1 LKKIILYCGAFF
13 LCFYAKAQNNEFI
26 QHKQSTASIHV
37 HIIDTAFF
45 IPQLNRNR
53 RIWIYL
59 PKAYSSSQKK
69 YPVLYLQDG
78 QNVFDKTTSYID
90 EWGVDECLDTLIEK
104 GITPSIVVAIDNGS
118 RYRMTEYNP
127 YTNDQF
133 GDAEGDK
140 YVDFLVNT
148 LKPFIDKNYRT
159 LPSKENTAIA
169 GSSMGGLISY
179 YAALKYSNIFG
190 KAGIFSPSFWIAPQL
205 KNFTDSL
212 STKVNSKFFFSIGD
226 SEGQN
231 YIDDMQNMAE
241 QLGTKSNTMIYT
253 LVAKEQNH
261 NEKNWR
267 SLFAEF
273 YKWIMAD
280 GYNYIIKGEE
290 E

>member
-1 LKKIILYCGAFF
+1 MKKIILYCGAFF

-133 GDAEGDK
+133 SDAEGDK

>member
-1 LKKIILYCGAFF
+1 LKKILLYCSTFF
-13 LCFYAKAQNNEFI
+13 LCFYAKAQNNNSI
-26 QHKQSTASIHV
+26 QHKQSTASIQV
-37 HIIDTAFF
+37 QIIDTAFF

-118 RYRMTEYNP
+118 STRMTEFNP

-179 YAALKYSNIFG
+179 YAALKYSNVFG
-190 KAGIFSPSFWIAPQL
+190 KAGIFSPSFWMAPQL
-205 KNFTDSL
+205 KTFTDSL
-212 STKVNSKFFFSIGD
+212 STKVNSKFFFTIGG

-241 QLGTKSNTMIYT
+241 QLGAKTNTMIYT

-267 SLFAEF
+267 SQFAEF

-280 GYNYIIKGEE
+280 GYNYVLKIEE
-290 E
+290 